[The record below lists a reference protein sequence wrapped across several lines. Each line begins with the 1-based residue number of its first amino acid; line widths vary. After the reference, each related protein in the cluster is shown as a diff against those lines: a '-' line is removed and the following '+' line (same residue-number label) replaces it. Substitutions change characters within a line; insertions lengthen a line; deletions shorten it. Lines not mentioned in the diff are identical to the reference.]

1 MAFGTPKASCLLR
14 CSYFRVFHCQNVPH
28 VYICLCTCTLH
39 CYFLINK
46 CVSFFCRKNHD
57 VISFPYSISP
67 SMLAVLSPHYSL
79 LSLEVLTCSRVHF
92 RGQGGLLIIFPLPP
106 PPPQKFTIIVI
117 CTCPHLNLPTCHLT
131 LFGPNPE
138 INPVI

>member
-106 PPPQKFTIIVI
+106 PPP
-117 CTCPHLNLPTCHLT
+117 
-131 LFGPNPE
+131 PE
-138 INPVI
+138 IYHNCDLYLPPLKPSYLSFNPFWTQP